1 MQTLTLQ
8 IKLESQ
14 TFQQEEINFPKQ
26 FRLLLVIWDYQSVMI
41 LDFLNYSENKL
52 LKGQL
57 YLPILLLSLR
67 QLEKPIGIFYREQE
81 QQKIVL
87 MSLLVLKLEVLFKVE
102 NYLVIV
108 QQQIH
113 GDKYFWIWNNKQEQD
128 LQILIFT
135 RLTK

>member
-26 FRLLLVIWDYQSVMI
+26 FRLLLVIQDYQSVMI

-57 YLPILLLSLR
+57 YLLILLLFLR

-128 LQILIFT
+128 LQILIFR